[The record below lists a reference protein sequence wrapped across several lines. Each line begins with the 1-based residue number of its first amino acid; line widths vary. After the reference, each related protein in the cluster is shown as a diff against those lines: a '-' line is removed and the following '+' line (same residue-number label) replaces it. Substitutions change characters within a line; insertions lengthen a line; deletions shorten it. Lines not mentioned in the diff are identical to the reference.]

1 MATKLSII
9 ANTILKQKPIDSREL
24 PPEEKHGIEAGK
36 ELELESWTT
45 VKNSHIKVVLANP
58 INDKDT
64 WFAFSDHVK
73 IRENETVLPIEESRT
88 TSVMLKN
95 YTSCSTAGLKGL
107 DRQIIAEMNE
117 IDPNCLVSFED
128 LNVDCGPAVWP
139 YLQLPAKKALAKA
152 IKERGRSMF
161 VNSAYRT
168 IAQQQVLFNHYQAG
182 QCGISIAAIP
192 PMSNHQSGLAIDI
205 EDPFGWKPFLE
216 KHGWKHLA
224 PSDPPHFDF
233 QGSGTRDIRNLAVL
247 AFQRVW
253 NEHSLNDRIEDDGD
267 FGPETQKRLNNSFVE
282 GFGISIAGFRVL
294 RLTQPLMQGEDVRQV
309 QQALL
314 SQGYS
319 LGELG
324 ADEIYGLTTEN
335 AIKKFQQD
343 KGLVVDGIVGSTT
356 REKLGL

>member
-1 MATKLSII
+1 MVTKLSII
-9 ANTILKQKPIDSREL
+9 ANTILKQEPIDSSGL
-24 PPEEKHGIEAGK
+24 APEKKYGIQSGK
-36 ELELESWTT
+36 QLELQSWTIT
-45 VKNSHIKVVLANP
+45 QNSHIKVVLASP
-58 INDKDT
+58 INGKDT
-64 WFAFSDHVK
+64 WFAFSNHVK
-73 IRENETVLPIEESRT
+73 IIKDDNVISWDTSRT
-88 TSVMLKN
+88 TSVMVKN
-95 YTSCSTAGLKGL
+95 YQSCSTAGLKGL
-107 DRQIIAEMNE
+107 DRQIIDEMKE
-117 IDPNCLVSFED
+117 IDSNSLVNFED

-152 IKERGRSMF
+152 IAERGRPMV

-168 IAQQQVLFNHYQAG
+168 IAQQQILFNHFKARK
-182 QCGISIAAIP
+182 CSIADAAIP
-192 PMSNHQSGLAIDI
+192 PTSNHQSGLAIDI

-216 KHGWKHLA
+216 RHGWKHLG

-233 QGSGTRDIRNLAVL
+233 KGSGTRDIRNLAVL

-253 NEHSLNDRIEDDGD
+253 NEHNLNDRIADDGD
-267 FGPETQKRLNNSFVE
+267 FGVETQKRLNNSFVE

-294 RLTQPLMQGEDVRQV
+294 RLTQPFMQGEDVRQV
-309 QQALL
+309 QQALI

-335 AIKKFQQD
+335 ALKKFQQD
-343 KGLVVDGIVGSTT
+343 KGLVVDGIVGPTT